1 MRRDQNPV
9 IPAFRAGPG
18 PVRWTRAARRAMV
31 RPFREG
37 VAVGAGSF
45 VRRIAAAA
53 NRALL
58 SVTGRVLDR
67 AYLIPDLPPPDLTR
81 HQSLFETVIRLGDKP
96 GFRILEIGSREVT
109 GSYGLRARL
118 QHAQYVGFDYYEG
131 RNVDVAGDAHRLSE
145 LVEGRFDLVFS
156 TAVFEHLAM
165 PWVVAEEIAKVL
177 KPGGL
182 LLVET
187 HFSYAAHERPW
198 HFFQFSDMG
207 LRALFSPALGF
218 ETIEATMQNPI
229 VGRFSA
235 FADRYL
241 RFQPVQA
248 LYCHATILARK
259 VRDVDGFRW
268 RDVDLVEVVGETTY
282 PPPN

>member
-1 MRRDQNPV
+1 M
-9 IPAFRAGPG
+9 
-18 PVRWTRAARRAMV
+18 
-31 RPFREG
+31 
-37 VAVGAGSF
+37 GAGSF
-45 VRRIAAAA
+45 VRRIAGAA

-67 AYLIPDLPPPDLTR
+67 AYLIPDLTAPDLTR
-81 HQSLFETVIRLGDKP
+81 HQSLFETVVALGDKP

-109 GSYGLRARL
+109 GRYGLRGRL
-118 QHAQYVGFDYYEG
+118 QHAEYVGFDYYAG
-131 RNVDVAGDAHRLSE
+131 ANVDVAGDAHRLSE
-145 LVEGRFDLVFS
+145 LVKGRFDLVFS

-165 PWVVAEEIAKVL
+165 PWVVAEEIARVL
-177 KPGGL
+177 NVDGL
-182 LLVET
+182 VLVET
-187 HFSYAAHERPW
+187 HFSYSAHDRPW

-241 RFQPVQA
+241 RFRPVTA

-268 RDVDLVEVVGETTY
+268 RDVDLEAAVAATTY
-282 PPPN
+282 PQRAD